1 MAYDKYED
9 FTKRAELVKVLRDK
23 TFKIASNP
31 KYDEYE
37 KRLVP
42 MVYKFFDKKSKGS
55 GINSK
60 SNQKLAYKLH
70 KPIVRKFKRRKVS
83 SLFKDKIWGADLA
96 DIQLISTYLK
106 GIGLLLCVIDL
117 FSKYA
122 WVVPLKDE
130 KGITIINAFQY
141 ILGSLEKKNKIWVD
155 QGSEFYNSSFKKCSK
170 DNDIKMYS
178 TDNED
183 LLLLKDL
190 LGL

>member
-9 FTKRAELVKVLRDK
+9 FTKIAELVKVLRDK

-106 GIGLLLCVIDL
+106 GTGLLLCVIDL

-122 WVVPLKDE
+122 WVVPLKD
-130 KGITIINAFQY
+130 KNVITIVKAFDI
-141 ILGSLEKKNKIWVD
+141 ILKS
-155 QGSEFYNSSFKKCSK
+155 
-170 DNDIKMYS
+170 
-178 TDNED
+178 
-183 LLLLKDL
+183 
-190 LGL
+190 

>member
-55 GINSK
+55 GINSESK
-60 SNQKLAYKLH
+60 QKLAYKLH

-122 WVVPLKDE
+122 WVVPLKD
-130 KGITIINAFQY
+130 KNVITIVKAFDI
-141 ILGSLEKKNKIWVD
+141 ILKS
-155 QGSEFYNSSFKKCSK
+155 
-170 DNDIKMYS
+170 
-178 TDNED
+178 
-183 LLLLKDL
+183 
-190 LGL
+190 